1 MAYLVEIDTAAGP
14 LIFGSFATLDD
25 AKKFATGFGVI
36 RPLFSP
42 AIPAADLIELTLK
55 QLKKRLDTWPTP
67 VLL

>member
-1 MAYLVEIDTAAGP
+1 MAYLVEINTAAGP
-14 LIFGSFATLDD
+14 LIFGCFATLDD
-25 AKKFATGFGVI
+25 AKRYAAGFGVI

-55 QLKKRLDTWPTP
+55 ELKKRLDKWPTT